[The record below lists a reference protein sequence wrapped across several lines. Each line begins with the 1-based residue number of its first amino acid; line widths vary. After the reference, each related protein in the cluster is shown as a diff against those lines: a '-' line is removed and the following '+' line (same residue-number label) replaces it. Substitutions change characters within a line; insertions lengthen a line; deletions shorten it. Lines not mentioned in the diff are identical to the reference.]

1 MIGKEGKS
9 DRWVGGSG
17 GGVAVGRDGTGGG
30 RAKGETE
37 TERKRERERDGC
49 NSRLRRRDAVENQG
63 LKRDAKRVTH
73 PPC

>member
-9 DRWVGGSG
+9 GRWAAG
-17 GGVAVGRDGTGGG
+17 GGGGESVGVETGGG
-30 RAKGETE
+30 RAEGET
-37 TERKRERERDGC
+37 ERDGC